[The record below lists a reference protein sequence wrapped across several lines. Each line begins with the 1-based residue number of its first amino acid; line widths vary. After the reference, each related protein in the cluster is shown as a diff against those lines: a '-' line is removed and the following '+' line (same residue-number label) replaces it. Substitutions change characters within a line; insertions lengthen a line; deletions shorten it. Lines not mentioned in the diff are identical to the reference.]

1 MNLWIGGPNSPD
13 VIAVPYKVGIVHK
26 DWMDEKSWNEWI
38 TFLKESQGED
48 HDFLLIIIVD
58 SDTSEWTRR
67 ELEAQ
72 FVDIHKT
79 IFFVSEGE
87 ETNILRTVRI
97 WLDSKPASTQEV
109 LPSAEVN
116 NDKSKSRWQ

>member
-1 MNLWIGGPNSPD
+1 M
-13 VIAVPYKVGIVHK
+13 HK